1 LHSEFQNPVFYVYRE
16 QEGILLKKSIVMF
29 LIIAILATGCSYLP
43 VQIPGLSQS
52 TPTVGPTQAVA
63 TAEPT
68 QTPQPEFTITPTMP
82 IQPKIDAEKTISL
95 LLDGQKAGA
104 TFALTS
110 NLLSAAYAAKIKD
123 DAGLAAVFG
132 TPESIGSYKIG
143 SPSYSADMMKAILEG
158 TIYLPEPGN
167 VRFSMVI
174 ENNEWKVDEITLLS
188 STGDY
193 PTTPEAVV
201 LSFLTSYQEAPDRMS
216 NFLIP
221 SRRAQQPP
229 GGAAAMLQ
237 ISGNLEGMVVQS
249 AAVNPEPPSASIN
262 VVIRAGGKDYVRRF
276 LLTKDTSLWGI
287 DAIETTS
294 E

>member
-1 LHSEFQNPVFYVYRE
+1 MKKTTIVLML
-16 QEGILLKKSIVMF
+16 ITLL
-29 LIIAILATGCSYLP
+29 AAGCSSLP

-52 TPTVGPTQAVA
+52 TPTVGATPVIATAQPTQ
-63 TAEPT
+63 PT
-68 QTPQPEFTITPTMP
+68 QSTQPPQPEFTATPTMP
-82 IQPKIDAEKTISL
+82 VQPKIDAEKTISL
-95 LLDGQKAGA
+95 FLDGQKAGA
-104 TFALTS
+104 TYALTS
-110 NLLSAAYAAKIKD
+110 NLMSAAYAAKVKD
-123 DAGLAAVFG
+123 DTGLIALLG

-143 SPSYSADMMKAILEG
+143 SPSYSADLSKATLEG
-158 TIYLPEPGN
+158 TIYLPEPSN
-167 VRFSMVI
+167 ARFSLII
-174 ENNEWKVDEITLLS
+174 ENSEWKIDDVTLLS

-229 GGAAAMLQ
+229 GGAAGMLQ
-237 ISGNLEGMVVQS
+237 INGSLEGMVVQS
-249 AAVNPEPPSASIN
+249 AAVNPDPPSASIH

-276 LLTKDTSLWGI
+276 LLTKDASLWGI
-287 DAIETTS
+287 DAIEATS